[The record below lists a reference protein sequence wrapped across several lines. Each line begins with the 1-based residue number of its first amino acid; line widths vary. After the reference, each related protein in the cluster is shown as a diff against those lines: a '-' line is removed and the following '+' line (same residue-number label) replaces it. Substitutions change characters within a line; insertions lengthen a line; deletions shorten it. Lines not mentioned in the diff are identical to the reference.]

1 MKMVDKS
8 SKLVDKFAVISG
20 TGNASGAGS
29 GPLNMPGS
37 GGGGSGGGGGG
48 GVTNFGGSAAALGGI
63 AGANGQKPVPMK
75 LFAAWEVDRTPP
87 NCIPRLCSLTIT
99 RLSIL
104 TPLPGDT
111 TSLSLAVKMQSSKR
125 TLRSHEIPINGTALT
140 SSASLQGNSPLAG
153 GIGGGA
159 GAGIVGGLTPGS
171 AGTGGGL
178 GVAVPLTETEL
189 DLHFSLQYPHFIK
202 RDGNRLVILLQRRKK
217 YKSRTI
223 LGYKTLA
230 EGIIR
235 MDAVLQK
242 SMDMIIELTASGKN
256 GRPGTVVACLR
267 AERVSSIPV
276 DHDNKNNNS
285 VLLADRVAEYSDEDE
300 EAEFSSGEFNDEA
313 NELGLIRDPR
323 DYSHPAK
330 HDMRKYRNKLQRS
343 GIEDCALVG
352 HHPGSIQH
360 HHPGVGVDS
369 DSEFE
374 MKDKSSS
381 RAKFSRT
388 ISLQQRNF
396 KQKIVALLKRFKV
409 SEELEGESGHRGTAA
424 LRGERD
430 LDALFQEL
438 ESLSC
443 CEGDDSGPDMDSISV
458 GSTPKPSLRPFFTNS
473 RIMLHDSITGNG
485 ADGGGGDLGHLA
497 GGGTGIGTAGNSER
511 RSSDKSD
518 QLTNSSY
525 NLENN
530 KNQKCI
536 HLTNNNNSATTPD
549 RGNDS
554 SGNEGNAGYTDG
566 QNSDPQNSPPRDKDY
581 MRLQQMQM
589 QHQQQ
594 LTPVSSV
601 AASLGSGSVI
611 TPAQTEKRS
620 RLFRTSSNTPGI
632 MGSGGGGNS
641 SSVSVSASGGGKRKH
656 TLSLSAEPRSML
668 ETCLSPTNVEPR
680 KLLLDQ
686 LSRVFAGEDS
696 AIPEVVTIIS
706 PPEALGGSVLLAKLV
721 TLFANSF
728 KPAFVPQ
735 NTAEVKAVL
744 QALMAKIQKYCNSNA
759 KPPHTVKVLL
769 IGGDWLQGA
778 TLRHYVELMGVRP
791 PDWLNH
797 LRFYLV
803 PVGGTCGSV
812 ARHLSQMDQAYAA
825 MFGSDNWA
833 QLCERAAATAAAV
846 SAVTT
851 VNATALT
858 ANLADAAGV
867 AKSDIAELVQR
878 IQRYLHAAGPCTQI
892 PIAEAMVNYK
902 DEDSCQIFVPFVSD
916 VRIGYLDTQA
926 SLDLEEN
933 AGGSNATGSG
943 LGSASASSTAII
955 PIGSQSS
962 PNMHGVVLSGSPP
975 QQQQSM
981 GRISPPLQ
989 TPPSSASSHRERN
1002 TSESL
1007 STPSS
1012 LQQQTFSGALA
1023 AAEAVELQV
1032 DYWPLVRPGEGHAKE
1047 SKGSTSKGSDAGGK
1061 NSIKS
1066 TFRNLQVWRLPQ
1078 HAQQLGDMFNGLT
1091 VSFATKEKKQ
1101 KQIMRLGKKKDKER
1115 DLEKEQCVEGVA
1127 RLICSPKQ
1135 SHPVPLRVY
1144 IDGTEWTGVKFFQ
1157 VSSQWQ
1163 THVKNF
1169 PIALIGCTPMS
1180 CAELS

>member
-8 SKLVDKFAVISG
+8 SKLVDKFAVVGSG
-20 TGNASGAGS
+20 GSGAGS
-29 GPLNMPGS
+29 GPLNMPGGGLGGPGSGGIATTAGLS
-37 GGGGSGGGGGG
+37 GGGGFGASG
-48 GVTNFGGSAAALGGI
+48 TPSS
-63 AGANGQKPVPMK
+63 QKPVPMK

-125 TLRSHEIPINGTALT
+125 TLRSHEIPINGSALT
-140 SSASLQGNSPLAG
+140 SSASLQGNSPLSM
-153 GIGGGA
+153 GGA
-159 GAGIVGGLTPGS
+159 GGGGGGGSGGTPGS

-242 SMDMIIELTASGKN
+242 SMDMVIELTASGKN

-313 NELGLIRDPR
+313 NELGLIRGYGDSKDPR
-323 DYSHPAK
+323 DYNHPAK

-473 RIMLHDSITGNG
+473 RIMLHDNMAGN
-485 ADGGGGDLGHLA
+485 GGDLSR
-497 GGGTGIGTAGNSER
+497 GGIQGSGIGPAGNSER

-581 MRLQQMQM
+581 MRM
-589 QHQQQ
+589 QQQ

-601 AASLGSGSVI
+601 AASLASGNI
-611 TPAQTEKRS
+611 ATPAQTEKRS
-620 RLFRTSSNTPGI
+620 RLFRTSSNTPGLI
-632 MGSGGGGNS
+632 GSGGNS
-641 SSVSVSASGGGKRKH
+641 SSAISASGGGKRKH
-656 TLSLSAEPRSML
+656 TLSLSAEPRSVL

-706 PPEALGGSVLLAKLV
+706 PPEALGGSVLLAKLI

-803 PVGGTCGSV
+803 PVGGSCGSV

-825 MFGSDNWA
+825 MFGSDNWT

-867 AKSDIAELVQR
+867 TKSDIAELVQR

-916 VRIGYLDTQA
+916 VRIGYLEAQA

-933 AGGSNATGSG
+933 TAGSMGGGSGVTS
-943 LGSASASSTAII
+943 GSAASSAI

-962 PNMHGVVLSGSPP
+962 PNVHGVVSGSPP
-975 QQQQSM
+975 QQSM

-1002 TSESL
+1002 ASESL

-1012 LQQQTFSGALA
+1012 LQAQTFSGALA

-1032 DYWPLVRPGEGHAKE
+1032 DYWPVVRPGEGHGAKE
-1047 SKGSTSKGSDAGGK
+1047 SKSGSGSKGSDAGGK